1 MKDRLKTCLYG
12 IPKTLGIVDKYFED
26 DKLLLAGDF
35 FHTKTARMSA
45 EFGIVEIPY
54 YVAVV
59 IEAISK
65 VKLMAF
71 RIFMNQVL
79 IGSYQEK

>member
-12 IPKTLGIVDKYFED
+12 IPKSLGIVDKYFED

-35 FHTKTARMSA
+35 FHTKTAKMSA
-45 EFGIVEIPY
+45 EFGLVEIPY

-59 IEAISK
+59 IEAIAK
-65 VKLMAF
+65 VKFRPLLIF
-71 RIFMNQVL
+71 IDRIF
-79 IGSYQEK
+79 IGSH